1 MIYIECPNKTDLTK
15 KSLFLAGGIS
25 GCRNW
30 QAEVVAHTQSIDFI
44 LYNPRRE
51 HFDDTSQDITEEQIT
66 WEEEMMRK
74 ADFIAFY
81 FCRETLCPIT
91 LYELGVYNMTKKP
104 IVIGM
109 DQDYSRRLDVE
120 IQTKLKRPEV
130 EIVYGTQNLINSIK
144 SFFKKVT

>member
-1 MIYIECPNKTDLTK
+1 MIYMECPNKTDLDK

-30 QAEVVAHTQSIDFI
+30 QAEVVAYTQSIDYI

-51 HFDDTSQDITEEQIT
+51 YYDITNQDIAEEQIT

-81 FCRETLCPIT
+81 FCRETICPIT

-104 IVIGM
+104 IIVGM
-109 DQDYSRRLDVE
+109 DQDYSRRLDIE
-120 IQTKLKRPEV
+120 IQTKLKRPQV
-130 EIVYGTQNLINSIK
+130 KFVYGTQGLISGIK
-144 SFFKKVT
+144 LLLKEGI